1 MLKYKKIVL
10 GFIIAAFLIL
20 PIIGLAPQNILAA
33 GVTIDNPTK
42 HPDLESFIQSIAK
55 WLFNIALVLAPIL
68 FVIGGF
74 YYITAQGDPAKIK
87 KAGDLII
94 WTSIGLILIM
104 LTNGIITL
112 LKDMIE

>member
-10 GFIIAAFLIL
+10 GLIIANFLFL
-20 PIIGLAPQNILAA
+20 PIMGFTTAVLAQ

-68 FVIGGF
+68 FVIAGF

-94 WTSIGLILIM
+94 WTAIGLILIM
-104 LTNGIITL
+104 LTNGIIAL
-112 LKDMIE
+112 LKDIVE